1 MKKILSFITVFI
13 FAMNILIGPVCAMA
27 NIDEEDVNNKDT
39 FIQEENT
46 DYNEEI
52 INDDTEEETERNQN
66 KEVVQENIAL
76 ESSEEEKQESDNKLT
91 EGIDTAKD
99 DPEQFRARG
108 EISGDFYSSR
118 SMRSASSGI
127 KSKSPFTGK
136 TYLHNSRFKDY
147 TIVHGIDV
155 SVWNGTINW
164 SKVKSS
170 GVKYAFIRV
179 AGRGYGKEGTIFDDS
194 KFKRNITEAKKYG
207 IKVGVYFFSQAIN
220 TKEAREEANYT
231 ISKIKNY
238 KLDLPVIMDYEY
250 AGGSSG
256 RLTKAKLSKTA
267 ATNIV
272 LEFCKTVKSKG
283 YTPMLYA
290 NYSMLNNSLN
300 KSSIDK
306 SYKVWLAHYA
316 SSTSYSGKYEF
327 WQYASNGKVSGISG
341 DVDVNFW
348 YTKVNPS
355 YSAPKFY
362 FYSSNESKIKL
373 TWKKPSKVDGYR
385 IYRYNTKTKKYDILK
400 DITNANTLTIT
411 DTHLKSATT
420 YAYKIRSFY
429 YDKDKKRVYSEASPK
444 LNATTDPKKVSTL
457 KVTTSDTNK
466 INLTW
471 TKVSGASGYRLY
483 KYSSKKKA
491 YVYYKN
497 VKSNKYQD
505 RKVSKNKTY
514 KYRVRAYRTLSGK
527 NYYGEY
533 SPTLKAKA
541 VKKTY
546 ISMKKKTAK
555 VKANELNVRTN
566 AGTSYKVVTRVTKNK
581 KVTAYGYKN
590 DKHKKRWYKITF
602 KKGKKTYRGY
612 VHSKYLKF

>member
-194 KFKRNITEAKKYG
+194 KFKRNITEAD
-207 IKVGVYFFSQAIN
+207 VYKRQ
-220 TKEAREEANYT
+220 
-231 ISKIKNY
+231 
-238 KLDLPVIMDYEY
+238 
-250 AGGSSG
+250 
-256 RLTKAKLSKTA
+256 
-267 ATNIV
+267 
-272 LEFCKTVKSKG
+272 
-283 YTPMLYA
+283 
-290 NYSMLNNSLN
+290 SLN
-300 KSSIDK
+300 K
-306 SYKVWLAHYA
+306 YC
-316 SSTSYSGKYEF
+316 T
-327 WQYASNGKVSGISG
+327 VS
-341 DVDVNFW
+341 
-348 YTKVNPS
+348 
-355 YSAPKFY
+355 
-362 FYSSNESKIKL
+362 E
-373 TWKKPSKVDGYR
+373 
-385 IYRYNTKTKKYDILK
+385 
-400 DITNANTLTIT
+400 
-411 DTHLKSATT
+411 
-420 YAYKIRSFY
+420 
-429 YDKDKKRVYSEASPK
+429 
-444 LNATTDPKKVSTL
+444 
-457 KVTTSDTNK
+457 
-466 INLTW
+466 
-471 TKVSGASGYRLY
+471 
-483 KYSSKKKA
+483 
-491 YVYYKN
+491 
-497 VKSNKYQD
+497 
-505 RKVSKNKTY
+505 
-514 KYRVRAYRTLSGK
+514 
-527 NYYGEY
+527 
-533 SPTLKAKA
+533 
-541 VKKTY
+541 
-546 ISMKKKTAK
+546 
-555 VKANELNVRTN
+555 
-566 AGTSYKVVTRVTKNK
+566 
-581 KVTAYGYKN
+581 
-590 DKHKKRWYKITF
+590 
-602 KKGKKTYRGY
+602 
-612 VHSKYLKF
+612 